1 MSERSRTPAV
11 TNAVAVLSLL
21 AQWRRP
27 LTVTAVARE
36 LDLPRTSVDR
46 ICETLSAER
55 LLSRGSDGTFWL
67 GPQVA
72 SLGAVSRA
80 ARPRSLRLG
89 VLVPDLGNAY
99 YGTFITAVETDAQ
112 AAGDEVTVH
121 DARDDVQRQRR
132 QWQVLLDEDVDVI
145 LVDSVATH
153 GFDDLVRTSSE
164 QGVPVIAIG
173 TRIAG
178 VDVSV
183 TSDNTQAGL
192 LAGLELAQ
200 HLPPGSRLAIVD
212 GLQKNANAE
221 RIAGF
226 LDALSDYPD
235 HHVVGRYRGRI
246 EDEKSGRD
254 AVEQL
259 LAEHGS
265 LDGIFAV
272 CDPLALG
279 VADHVAGRPHRT
291 AVASVDGRSR
301 AVEEILAGNA
311 FLATIAQDP
320 AKLGTTA
327 MACAREVCE
336 GFWPQQR
343 VISLPVRLITR
354 SDAERYEAWG

>member
-1 MSERSRTPAV
+1 M

-21 AQWRRP
+21 GEWRKP
-27 LTVTAVARE
+27 ATVTAIARE

-55 LLSRGSDGTFWL
+55 LLSRGVDGTFWL

-72 SLGAVSRA
+72 VFGAVSRG

-99 YGTFITAVETDAQ
+99 YGTFITAVEADAR

-121 DARDDVQRQRR
+121 DARDDIERQRR
-132 QWQVLLDEDVDVI
+132 QWQELLDDDVDVI

-153 GFDDLVRTSSE
+153 GFDDLVRASSE

-226 LDALSDYPD
+226 LDALSDYPE
-235 HHVVGRYRGRI
+235 HHVVARYRGRV
-246 EDEKSGRD
+246 EDEESGRD
-254 AVEQL
+254 AVERL
-259 LAEHGS
+259 LAEHGP
-265 LDGIFAV
+265 LDGVFAV

-279 VADHVAGRPHRT
+279 VADHVRRLPHRT
-291 AVASVDGRSR
+291 AIASVDGRSR
-301 AVEEILAGNA
+301 AVEQILAGGA
-311 FLATIAQDP
+311 LLATVAQDP

-327 MACAREVCE
+327 LASARDVCE
-336 GFWPQQR
+336 GFWPHQR
-343 VISLPVRLITR
+343 VISLPVHLVTR
-354 SDAERYEAWG
+354 ADAERYEAWG